1 MHRGLKANY
10 LPMVA
15 LKNRD
20 CVDDGDY
27 RGGRITRR
35 ILKRQIKG
43 FLSSYRSERRATPAP
58 HSLRPRQKQDE
69 LLGREIGILLYNIF
83 VTIAH
88 IDCY

>member
-35 ILKRQIKG
+35 ILKNKSI
-43 FLSSYRSERRATPAP
+43 
-58 HSLRPRQKQDE
+58 SLV
-69 LLGREIGILLYNIF
+69 L
-83 VTIAH
+83 
-88 IDCY
+88 

>member
-20 CVDDGDY
+20 RVDDGDY

-35 ILKRQIKG
+35 ILKKQV
-43 FLSSYRSERRATPAP
+43 FLSSYISEWRATPA

-69 LLGREIGILLYNIF
+69 LLGQEIGILLYNIF

-88 IDCY
+88 I